1 MRTRLSKKERQFL
14 SRSRV
19 CRVASIDGKGAV
31 HVAPLCHAF
40 DGTRRTAY
48 VLTEGRTAG
57 NLRRKPVAAMVC
69 DDYFEDWSRIRGV
82 VAHVRTREIRSG
94 RELERARRLLRR
106 KFAQYRTEEINSVIA
121 LAVER
126 VASWGL

>member
-1 MRTRLSKKERQFL
+1 
-14 SRSRV
+14 
-19 CRVASIDGKGAV
+19 
-31 HVAPLCHAF
+31 
-40 DGTRRTAY
+40 
-48 VLTEGRTAG
+48 
-57 NLRRKPVAAMVC
+57 MVC

-106 KFAQYRTEEINSVIA
+106 KFAQYRTEEITSVIA